1 LIFLVSNFVVLI
13 KEAYGFGSWKMIRIL
28 TDPDPQH
35 WNREDEQREEE
46 ERNKREEKKEGRRE
60 QGKGRLI
67 GYQ

>member
-1 LIFLVSNFVVLI
+1 
-13 KEAYGFGSWKMIRIL
+13 MIRIL